1 MKNIFKNSFLTKN
14 SIIKLTEYFQ
24 NIGKGSIIEHS
35 DIQRNINQP
44 MLVEDTI
51 EKLLLSCVI
60 EKIDSD
66 YEDMND
72 VENNIQNFRLL
83 IDYRGTQVIERKKE
97 PNFNHSVDIL
107 RVLNK
112 LKENY
117 NIDNQEKIDNLIS
130 NFINEANNI
139 LG

>member
-1 MKNIFKNSFLTKN
+1 MKNIFKNSFLTEN
-14 SIIKLTEYFQ
+14 SIIKLTEYFR
-24 NIGKGSIIEHS
+24 NIGKGSIIEYS

-117 NIDNQEKIDNLIS
+117 NIDNQEKIDNLIL
-130 NFINEANNI
+130 NFRNEANNI
-139 LG
+139 LS